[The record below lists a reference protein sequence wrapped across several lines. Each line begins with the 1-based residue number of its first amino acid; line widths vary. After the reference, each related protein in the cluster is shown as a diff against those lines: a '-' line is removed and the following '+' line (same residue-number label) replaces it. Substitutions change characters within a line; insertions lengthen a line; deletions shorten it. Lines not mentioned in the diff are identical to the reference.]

1 MRCEP
6 LVSVIFMVLLILN
19 MIIYGIPASSDET
32 NQFEVTSTRWE
43 NQSGQVIDVTGGD
56 EAYLTISIRQS
67 NPKNIEFTRG
77 NVKTV
82 LNKRPVAISGITVEL
97 LDSDWFVILGEQ
109 KQSIDTAVP
118 VGNTF
123 TVRFYVGLKDDV
135 SPGIYSGKIRVSY
148 TLAYDG
154 DVWYVVNEQETLDFN
169 ITVTGRPD
177 IKVYLNGELQPGTTN
192 NITVKIK
199 NAGDAIAKKIKVS
212 LSTQAP
218 VDISPDEE
226 QIEKIVP
233 GESISLNF
241 NVVTP
246 YNYLQPTTTFT
257 ISVEYMSPSNTT
269 MTLQSTRNIVRE
281 QYPRDYPL
289 VQTTLKG
296 PSALLPGESYNYE
309 LEITNYGYSTAYDLT
324 LDVFSQQASIV
335 FPSSLSRYE
344 LEPNQTITLPLIIS
358 IPTNIYESSIIL
370 QSITNY
376 RDKYGQA
383 YQLQDQYTI
392 KTVDPYSYQPI
403 IVTSLFPKGELIPG
417 NRTLLFL
424 SLENHG
430 STPAY
435 NVSLVISSQFLGILY
450 NDSFID
456 KIEPNKTV
464 YLPIEVEI
472 PRNSKGQVAT
482 INVQVTFN
490 TIFGD
495 SIVRSNVFSFK
506 ISDKLVK
513 PIIVLETPE
522 RLYLP
527 TGESSI
533 TIYIKNMGDSP
544 AYNMK
549 IKING
554 VPGVSIISSPVK
566 FIDYLDVSSR
576 EELKFEVSVSSPGE
590 YNLNLY
596 VEYYDYWNNYYTD
609 TFTIGLRAEE
619 KPTTNIEVNPLN
631 DTLNAGQLQ
640 NISVVLSPKNGIAKD
655 LWINAYSSSLNL
667 IGSPTRYIS
676 VLNRSLIVN
685 FPVYV
690 IDKLVGSNVQLV
702 LNLEYIDSEGF
713 RKAKEYTLSFL
724 VVGKIVMELLDYTV
738 SPKTPYPGQEIGVS
752 LSLVNRGTDKA
763 KSLITYIV
771 NTSSLVL
778 IGGNKT
784 YIGDVDVGSIVP
796 ISFSLLIPNETVP
809 GSYEISI
816 VLEYKDS
823 YDHLYKKEV
832 PLYIDVYEKPVLSE
846 SSAGRIGNS
855 YLILAVLVGIILIL
869 LLVAILRRRT

>member
-1 MRCEP
+1 M
-6 LVSVIFMVLLILN
+6 
-19 MIIYGIPASSDET
+19 
-32 NQFEVTSTRWE
+32 
-43 NQSGQVIDVTGGD
+43 
-56 EAYLTISIRQS
+56 
-67 NPKNIEFTRG
+67 
-77 NVKTV
+77 
-82 LNKRPVAISGITVEL
+82 
-97 LDSDWFVILGEQ
+97 
-109 KQSIDTAVP
+109 
-118 VGNTF
+118 
-123 TVRFYVGLKDDV
+123 
-135 SPGIYSGKIRVSY
+135 
-148 TLAYDG
+148 
-154 DVWYVVNEQETLDFN
+154 
-169 ITVTGRPD
+169 
-177 IKVYLNGELQPGTTN
+177 
-192 NITVKIK
+192 
-199 NAGDAIAKKIKVS
+199 
-212 LSTQAP
+212 
-218 VDISPDEE
+218 
-226 QIEKIVP
+226 
-233 GESISLNF
+233 
-241 NVVTP
+241 
-246 YNYLQPTTTFT
+246 
-257 ISVEYMSPSNTT
+257 
-269 MTLQSTRNIVRE
+269 
-281 QYPRDYPL
+281 
-289 VQTTLKG
+289 
-296 PSALLPGESYNYE
+296 
-309 LEITNYGYSTAYDLT
+309 
-324 LDVFSQQASIV
+324 
-335 FPSSLSRYE
+335 
-344 LEPNQTITLPLIIS
+344 
-358 IPTNIYESSIIL
+358 
-370 QSITNY
+370 
-376 RDKYGQA
+376 
-383 YQLQDQYTI
+383 
-392 KTVDPYSYQPI
+392 
-403 IVTSLFPKGELIPG
+403 
-417 NRTLLFL
+417 
-424 SLENHG
+424 
-430 STPAY
+430 
-435 NVSLVISSQFLGILY
+435 
-450 NDSFID
+450 
-456 KIEPNKTV
+456 
-464 YLPIEVEI
+464 
-472 PRNSKGQVAT
+472 
-482 INVQVTFN
+482 
-490 TIFGD
+490 
-495 SIVRSNVFSFK
+495 
-506 ISDKLVK
+506 
-513 PIIVLETPE
+513 
-522 RLYLP
+522 
-527 TGESSI
+527 
-533 TIYIKNMGDSP
+533 
-544 AYNMK
+544 
-549 IKING
+549 
-554 VPGVSIISSPVK
+554 
-566 FIDYLDVSSR
+566 DVSSR

-809 GSYEISI
+809 GSYKISI